1 MGVEPSDY
9 DVASDARPEQ
19 VGALFGGAHR
29 VGESFGVMLVSVM
42 GHQIEVATFR
52 SDGFY
57 SDGRRPDTVTF
68 SDASHDAR
76 RRDFTIN
83 GLFEDPLSG
92 RVIDFVGG
100 QADLEA
106 RLIKAIGDPEAR
118 LAEDQLRM
126 LRAVRFAARFSFAID
141 TATAEAIRGGAED
154 LGRISRERIGQEV
167 RRMLTDRNRAVAAR
181 EIQYLGLDAA
191 VLGESHQ
198 TAAPTRLGRL
208 MEQVA
213 YPTAL
218 AAWMLDRAEQTFLDV
233 AARVRGWSTAL
244 VLALDD
250 EKRQAFSNY
259 DHHIIKNRP
268 CLEPSPLPLFPSPDG
283 QRPEPFPPWY
293 WERVEKM
300 AEFTMHSTKPTGHIH
315 QVGDNDSG
323 RFLNLQPVFRRL
335 TPSQAESRFA
345 NLAESSY
352 PFDQRAYWDEN
363 SLDHRSLVA
372 ACNGFFQR
380 DDFRKFC
387 GSISLETKLIG
398 RLIGGRIQPAYSK
411 QQNNPTN
418 QAVCKSS
425 LQDVLDRI
433 GLHSPLEKQCFRIEL
448 PCAELLENM
457 SCHAYEDFG
466 LYIWRS
472 ERFYLAVRCGPVGQN
487 GLGGHAHNDQ
497 LAIELSVENRDWI

>member
-1 MGVEPSDY
+1 MQRAGDNQGGPRQDLREAAVEVVRRLSGAGYTAYFAGGCVRDRLMGVEPSDY

-244 VLALDD
+244 VLSNAQQTALG
-250 EKRQAFSNY
+250 R
-259 DHHIIKNRP
+259 
-268 CLEPSPLPLFPSPDG
+268 CLEVYETLRGPWPQLGVARQKRVAAGAGFEDALSLLAASDRAAFVEVRRRATELAATGLAPSPLIDGGDLIELGMTPGPD
-283 QRPEPFPPWY
+283 FKC
-293 WERVEKM
+293 V
-300 AEFTMHSTKPTGHIH
+300 
-315 QVGDNDSG
+315 
-323 RFLNLQPVFRRL
+323 
-335 TPSQAESRFA
+335 
-345 NLAESSY
+345 
-352 PFDQRAYWDEN
+352 
-363 SLDHRSLVA
+363 LDAVYDA
-372 ACNGFFQR
+372 Q
-380 DDFRKFC
+380 
-387 GSISLETKLIG
+387 LEG
-398 RLIGGRIQPAYSK
+398 
-411 QQNNPTN
+411 
-418 QAVCKSS
+418 S
-425 LQDVLDRI
+425 LQDK
-433 GLHSPLEKQCFRIEL
+433 PAALEL
-448 PCAELLENM
+448 A
-457 SCHAYEDFG
+457 
-466 LYIWRS
+466 RS
-472 ERFYLAVRCGPVGQN
+472 VARATES
-487 GLGGHAHNDQ
+487 D
-497 LAIELSVENRDWI
+497 

>member
-1 MGVEPSDY
+1 MQPTGDNRGGPRQDLREAAVEVVRRLSEAGYTAYFAGGCVRDRLMGLEPTDY

-68 SDASHDAR
+68 SDAGHDAK

-92 RVIDFVGG
+92 RVIDFVAG

-118 LAEDQLRM
+118 LAEDRLRM

-141 TATAEAIRGGAED
+141 AATAEAIRGGAKD

-181 EIQYLGLDAA
+181 EIQNLGLDAA

-208 MEQVA
+208 MERVA

-218 AAWMLDRAEQTFLDV
+218 AAWMLDRAEQTFSDV
-233 AARVRGWSTAL
+233 TARVRGWSTAL
-244 VLALDD
+244 VLSNAERTALG
-250 EKRQAFSNY
+250 R
-259 DHHIIKNRP
+259 
-268 CLEPSPLPLFPSPDG
+268 CLEVYETLRGPWLQLGVARQKRVAAGGGFDDAMALLAASDSAAFVEVRRRATELAATGLAPSPLIDG
-283 QRPEPFPPWY
+283 DDLIGLGMTPGPGFKCVLDAVYDAQLEGTLRD
-293 WERVEKM
+293 
-300 AEFTMHSTKPTGHIH
+300 KPAA
-315 QVGDNDSG
+315 
-323 RFLNLQPVFRRL
+323 L
-335 TPSQAESRFA
+335 E
-345 NLAESSY
+345 LA
-352 PFDQRAYWDEN
+352 
-363 SLDHRSLVA
+363 RSLA
-372 ACNGFFQR
+372 R
-380 DDFRKFC
+380 RMESD
-387 GSISLETKLIG
+387 
-398 RLIGGRIQPAYSK
+398 
-411 QQNNPTN
+411 
-418 QAVCKSS
+418 
-425 LQDVLDRI
+425 
-433 GLHSPLEKQCFRIEL
+433 
-448 PCAELLENM
+448 
-457 SCHAYEDFG
+457 
-466 LYIWRS
+466 
-472 ERFYLAVRCGPVGQN
+472 
-487 GLGGHAHNDQ
+487 
-497 LAIELSVENRDWI
+497 